1 MEPGTPGSAAYT
13 ASACAVMS
21 SSDVM
26 GCALAQMAFAL
37 LLVAQ
42 NGRED
47 PEKVGGKGERGAR
60 LRGRV
65 ARCTNQSYTTTPY
78 ASANATLCMP
88 LLLHV
93 YSTVELRMPQ
103 VGVHFGR
110 QVAAPG
116 EQGAGG
122 GGGGGA
128 GGGGPQGPSAA
139 PHAAGWRHTTL

>member
-1 MEPGTPGSAAYT
+1 M
-13 ASACAVMS
+13 
-21 SSDVM
+21 
-26 GCALAQMAFAL
+26 AQMAFAL

-47 PEKVGGKGERGAR
+47 PEKVGGKGERGALCR
-60 LRGRV
+60 AGG
-65 ARCTNQSYTTTPY
+65 ARAATNQSYTTTPY
-78 ASANATLCMP
+78 ASAKATLCMP

-93 YSTVELRMPQ
+93 YSTVELRMPH